1 MTTTVNIIVL
11 FDNNEPIGAI
21 DSLTIIEGGSNPKL
35 EISRMRL
42 DRSKLEEM
50 FQKGHLHVASQICP
64 VHIVVL
70 EDKVETIRA
79 TNVWISEIA
88 ASYTSGEW
96 VLSEGI
102 EAECKSVSRTKS
114 SDQSGHTF

>member
-1 MTTTVNIIVL
+1 MTTTTTSIIVL
-11 FDNNEPIGAI
+11 SSDKQPIGAI
-21 DSLTIIEGGSNPKL
+21 QSLTIREDGSNPKL
-35 EISRMRL
+35 TIDRMRL

-50 FQKGHLHVASQICP
+50 FQKGHLHVASQIYP

-102 EAECKSVSRTKS
+102 EAECEKVSGTITKVS
-114 SDQSGHTF
+114 SGE

>member
-42 DRSKLEEM
+42 DRSRLIEVFKQSYVHATS
-50 FQKGHLHVASQICP
+50 QKYP
-64 VHIVVL
+64 VHIAVL
-70 EDKVETIRA
+70 ENKVETIRA
-79 TNVWISEIA
+79 TNVWITGIA
-88 ASYTSGEW
+88 SSYNTDEW

-102 EAECKSVSRTKS
+102 EAECEKVSGTKTYKS
-114 SDQSGHTF
+114 SSGE